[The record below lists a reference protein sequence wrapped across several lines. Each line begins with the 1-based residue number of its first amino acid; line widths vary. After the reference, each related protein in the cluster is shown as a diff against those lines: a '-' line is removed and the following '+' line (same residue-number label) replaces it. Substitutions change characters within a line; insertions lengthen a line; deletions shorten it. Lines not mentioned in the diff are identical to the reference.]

1 MTIIYLDSIDVS
13 SLEQL
18 LHNVCLLLTCR
29 TREIVKASLAFI
41 KVILFILDVK
51 VLASHVTVIVSI
63 EAKYVI
69 SVSTLLSSV
78 QMIVLL

>member
-1 MTIIYLDSIDVS
+1 MDMS

-18 LHNVCLLLTCR
+18 LHNICLLLTCR
-29 TREIVKASLAFI
+29 TREVVGASLAFI

-69 SVSTLLSSV
+69 SVSIFLFFCPVL
-78 QMIVLL
+78 VLLEDIWLK